1 MFWLHLIVLDYCYLY
16 YMKTTQTTKMRIRI
30 SKMLRVGTASHITVN
45 SVSPSTFNVVYPEDT
60 PKYSVNE

>member
-1 MFWLHLIVLDYCYLY
+1 
-16 YMKTTQTTKMRIRI
+16 MKTTQTTKMRIRI